1 MEATGG
7 AAQFLVAKSNIHLM
21 KKFLLPLMAFSLAT
35 GLTWLATAAPV
46 RFEMPKETAAFKPG
60 PGADLAKN
68 QCLLCHSAEYVTIQP
83 RLPRAFWEAN
93 VAKMRDKYGALVPK
107 DQVPA
112 LVDYLVTNYGK
123 P

>member
-1 MEATGG
+1 MKTGK
-7 AAQFLVAKSNIHLM
+7 LV
-21 KKFLLPLMAFSLAT
+21 LLSFIMAYVCTVLS
-35 GLTWLATAAPV
+35 TAAPV